1 MNAIIITKKL
11 NQAKKGLQ
19 NAHLYLQ
26 KAIEKNDAEDENYYF
41 EAVFRWSEMVNKLE
55 IQLIKLKK

>member
-11 NQAKKGLQ
+11 NLAKKAL
-19 NAHLYLQ
+19 NTAHLYLQ
-26 KAIEKNDAEDENYYF
+26 KAIEKNDAQDENFYF
-41 EAVFRWSEMVNKLE
+41 EAVSRWSEMVNKLE